1 MKINRI
7 LPHFF
12 TTTDVCDEEITQKHE
27 KSFEEILLE
36 EQEKLM
42 RLISEAENTE
52 NMEQFYRP
60 LNPRLVDDLFFEEWF
75 VTKLHSIHLPS
86 FVINHLN

>member
-12 TTTDVCDEEITQKHE
+12 TTEICEEEITQKYE
-27 KSFEEILLE
+27 KSFDEILRE

-52 NMEQFYRP
+52 DEEPIYHQ
-60 LNPRLVDDLFFEEWF
+60 LNPRLIDDLFSEE
-75 VTKLHSIHLPS
+75 
-86 FVINHLN
+86 

>member
-12 TTTDVCDEEITQKHE
+12 TTDIRDGEITQKYE

-36 EQEKLM
+36 EQEKLI
-42 RLISEAENTE
+42 RLISEAENTQ
-52 NMEQFYRP
+52 NIKQIYYKY
-60 LNPRLVDDLFFEEWF
+60 NPRMIDDQFFED
-75 VTKLHSIHLPS
+75 
-86 FVINHLN
+86 

>member
-7 LPHFF
+7 IPHFF
-12 TTTDVCDEEITQKHE
+12 TTEICEEEITQKYE
-27 KSFEEILLE
+27 KSFDEILRE

-52 NMEQFYRP
+52 DEEPIYHQ
-60 LNPRLVDDLFFEEWF
+60 LNPRLIDDLFSED
-75 VTKLHSIHLPS
+75 
-86 FVINHLN
+86 

>member
-12 TTTDVCDEEITQKHE
+12 TTDIRDEEITQKYE
-27 KSFEEILLE
+27 KSYEEFLRE

-42 RLISEAENTE
+42 RLILEAENTE
-52 NMEQFYRP
+52 NMEQFYHQQ
-60 LNPRLVDDLFFEEWF
+60 NPRMIDGLFFEE
-75 VTKLHSIHLPS
+75 
-86 FVINHLN
+86 

>member
-12 TTTDVCDEEITQKHE
+12 TTDIRDEEITQNNE
-27 KSFEEILLE
+27 KSFEEILQQ

-52 NMEQFYRP
+52 KIQQFYHQY
-60 LNPRLVDDLFFEEWF
+60 NPRMIDDLFFED
-75 VTKLHSIHLPS
+75 
-86 FVINHLN
+86 

>member
-12 TTTDVCDEEITQKHE
+12 TTEICEEEITQKYE
-27 KSFEEILLE
+27 KSFDEILRE

-60 LNPRLVDDLFFEEWF
+60 LNPRLVDDLFFEE
-75 VTKLHSIHLPS
+75 
-86 FVINHLN
+86 

>member
-12 TTTDVCDEEITQKHE
+12 TTDIRDEEITQKYE

-52 NMEQFYRP
+52 NMEQLYHQQ
-60 LNPRLVDDLFFEEWF
+60 NPRMIDDLFFEE
-75 VTKLHSIHLPS
+75 
-86 FVINHLN
+86 

>member
-7 LPHFF
+7 LPNFF
-12 TTTDVCDEEITQKHE
+12 VTTDICDEEITQKYE
-27 KSFEEILLE
+27 KSFDEILGE

-52 NMEQFYRP
+52 KMEQFYRP
-60 LNPRLVDDLFFEEWF
+60 LNPRLVDDSFFEE
-75 VTKLHSIHLPS
+75 
-86 FVINHLN
+86 

>member
-12 TTTDVCDEEITQKHE
+12 TTDIRDEEIIQKYE
-27 KSFEEILLE
+27 KSFQEILQE

-52 NMEQFYRP
+52 NMAQFYHQQ
-60 LNPRLVDDLFFEEWF
+60 NPRMIDGLFFEE
-75 VTKLHSIHLPS
+75 
-86 FVINHLN
+86 

>member
-12 TTTDVCDEEITQKHE
+12 TTDVLDEEKTQKYE
-27 KSFEEILLE
+27 KPFEEILRE

-42 RLISEAENTE
+42 RLISEAEITE
-52 NMEQFYRP
+52 KIEQFYRP
-60 LNPRLVDDLFFEEWF
+60 LNPRLVDDLSFEE
-75 VTKLHSIHLPS
+75 
-86 FVINHLN
+86 

>member
-12 TTTDVCDEEITQKHE
+12 TTDIRDEEITKKYE
-27 KSFEEILLE
+27 KSFEEILQE
-36 EQEKLM
+36 EQEKLI

-52 NMEQFYRP
+52 NIKQIYYKY
-60 LNPRLVDDLFFEEWF
+60 NPRMIDDQFFED
-75 VTKLHSIHLPS
+75 
-86 FVINHLN
+86 

>member
-12 TTTDVCDEEITQKHE
+12 TTDIRDEEITQKYE
-27 KSFEEILLE
+27 KSFEEILQE

-52 NMEQFYRP
+52 NIKQIYYKYNSRMIDGQ
-60 LNPRLVDDLFFEEWF
+60 FFED
-75 VTKLHSIHLPS
+75 
-86 FVINHLN
+86 

>member
-12 TTTDVCDEEITQKHE
+12 TTDIRDEEITQKNG
-27 KSFEEILLE
+27 KSFEEILRD

-42 RLISEAENTE
+42 RLISEAGNAED
-52 NMEQFYRP
+52 MEQFYRP
-60 LNPRLVDDLFFEEWF
+60 LNPRLVDDLFFEE
-75 VTKLHSIHLPS
+75 
-86 FVINHLN
+86 

>member
-12 TTTDVCDEEITQKHE
+12 TTDICDEEMTQKYE
-27 KSFEEILLE
+27 KSFDEILRE

-42 RLISEAENTE
+42 RLISEAENTD
-52 NMEQFYRP
+52 NMEQFYHQQ
-60 LNPRLVDDLFFEEWF
+60 NPRMIDDLFFEE
-75 VTKLHSIHLPS
+75 
-86 FVINHLN
+86 

>member
-12 TTTDVCDEEITQKHE
+12 TTEICEEEITQKYE
-27 KSFEEILLE
+27 KSFDEILRE

-42 RLISEAENTE
+42 RLISDAENTE
-52 NMEQFYRP
+52 DEEPIYHQ
-60 LNPRLVDDLFFEEWF
+60 LNPRLIDDLFSED
-75 VTKLHSIHLPS
+75 
-86 FVINHLN
+86 

>member
-12 TTTDVCDEEITQKHE
+12 TTEIRDEEITQKHE
-27 KSFEEILLE
+27 KSFEEILRE
-36 EQEKLM
+36 EQQKLM

-52 NMEQFYRP
+52 NMEPFYHE
-60 LNPRLVDDLFFEEWF
+60 LNPRMIDGISFEE
-75 VTKLHSIHLPS
+75 
-86 FVINHLN
+86 